1 MSYEEGK
8 GLYYKAAATASAAAL
23 LIRRPWAFYIVA
35 MIGLMISDP
44 GRMSGSSKTWRTTD
58 NGGTTS
64 ELAALEEQLKQL
76 QATVTGTGT
85 TWEGTAREKFDEAYA
100 EFTKSLATLRS
111 TRNAT
116 GEAVDQSAKL
126 YHVGALTCV
135 CVAGYL
141 ALYAMTLLALRHSV
155 YGNFIAYALDLKVSR
170 TTTTSMKKVLI
181 KHGIAVTI
189 LGTLFYQAVQ
199 VSESS
204 GKMFPTMKGIPN
216 ELDTLKS
223 GDLPEF
229 SNTALEYSV
238 ESHSLMPKLDTQG
251 GLPRT

>member
-8 GLYYKAAATASAAAL
+8 GLYYKALATASGAAV

-181 KHGIAVTI
+181 KHGIAVTV

-199 VSESS
+199 QSEAS
-204 GKMFPTMKGIPN
+204 GKLFPTMKGIPN

-223 GDLPEF
+223 GDMPEF
-229 SNTALEYSV
+229 SNAALEYSV
-238 ESHSLMPKLDTQG
+238 ESHSLIPKQDKQG

>member
-8 GLYYKAAATASAAAL
+8 GLYITAVGIASGATV

-35 MIGLMISDP
+35 MIGLMTSDP

-100 EFTKSLATLRS
+100 DFTKSLATLRS

-126 YHVGALTCV
+126 YYAGAITCV
-135 CVAGYL
+135 GVASLMMAVAWTLFYVRRNVFTSPLGEVIQIRL
-141 ALYAMTLLALRHSV
+141 ARTAVGSV
-155 YGNFIAYALDLKVSR
+155 R
-170 TTTTSMKKVLI
+170 KVLI
-181 KHGIAVTI
+181 KHGIAVTV

-199 VSESS
+199 QSEAS
-204 GKMFPTMKGIPN
+204 GKLFPTMKGIPN

-229 SNTALEYSV
+229 STAALEYSV
-238 ESHSLMPKLDTQG
+238 ETHSLVPKQDTQA

>member
-1 MSYEEGK
+1 MSYDEGK
-8 GLYYKAAATASAAAL
+8 GLYYKAFFTASGAAV

-85 TWEGTAREKFDEAYA
+85 TWEGTAREQFDKAYA
-100 EFTKSLATLRS
+100 DFTKSLATLRS

-181 KHGIAVTI
+181 KHGIAVTV

-199 VSESS
+199 QSEAS

-223 GDLPEF
+223 GDMPEF
-229 SNTALEYSV
+229 STAALEYSV
-238 ESHSLMPKLDTQG
+238 ESHSLMPKQDTQA

>member
-8 GLYYKAAATASAAAL
+8 GLYYKALATASGAAV

-100 EFTKSLATLRS
+100 DFTKSLATLRS

-126 YHVGALTCV
+126 YHVGALTFMSI
-135 CVAGYL
+135 AGMML
-141 ALYAMTLLALRHSV
+141 T
-155 YGNFIAYALDLKVSR
+155 YALAVLAVQRYVDFAYVLDFKVGKAAVSAGR
-170 TTTTSMKKVLI
+170 KVLI
-181 KHGIAVTI
+181 KHGIAVTV

-199 VSESS
+199 QSEAS
-204 GKMFPTMKGIPN
+204 GKLFPTMKGIPN

-223 GDLPEF
+223 GDMPEF
-229 SNTALEYSV
+229 SNAALEYSV
-238 ESHSLMPKLDTQG
+238 ESHSLIPKQDKQG

>member
-1 MSYEEGK
+1 MSYESGK
-8 GLYYKAAATASAAAL
+8 GLYYKAAATASGAAV
-23 LIRRPWAFYIVA
+23 LIRRPWAFYIVS
-35 MIGLMISDP
+35 MIGIMISDP

-126 YHVGALTCV
+126 YYIGGLTFVSIAGMMLTYAL
-135 CVAGYL
+135 AML
-141 ALYAMTLLALRHSV
+141 AVKRYV
-155 YGNFIAYALDLKVSR
+155 PFAYVLDLKVGKAAVSAGR
-170 TTTTSMKKVLI
+170 KVLI
-181 KHGIAVTI
+181 KHGIAVTL

-199 VSESS
+199 MSESS
-204 GKMFPTMKGIPN
+204 GKAFPTMKGIPN